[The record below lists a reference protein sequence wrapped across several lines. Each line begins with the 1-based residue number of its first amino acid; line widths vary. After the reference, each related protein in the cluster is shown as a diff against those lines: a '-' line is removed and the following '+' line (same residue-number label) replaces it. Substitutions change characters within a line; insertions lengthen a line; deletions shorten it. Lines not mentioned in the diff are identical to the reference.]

1 MNIDTIDM
9 SFYEKIVLYAS
20 GPIINIVTYKITKIY
35 NWEIFAIINYY
46 IAVLNI
52 FPIIPLDG
60 GNILKSVFEIFNN
73 KIRASK
79 IMILINYVFI
89 SIIIIMMFQNPNIL
103 KFSFI
108 FIAYRGI
115 KEEKNNILNYK
126 IRKTY
131 LKLIKT

>member
-9 SFYEKIVLYAS
+9 AFYEKIILYAS
-20 GPIINIVTYKITKIY
+20 GPIINVFTYKIAKIY
-35 NWEIFAIINYY
+35 NFEIFAIINFY

-73 KIRASK
+73 KLRASK
-79 IMILINYVFI
+79 IMICVNYVFI
-89 SIIIIMMFQNPNIL
+89 LIICIMMFQNPNIL

-108 FIAYRGI
+108 IISLRGI